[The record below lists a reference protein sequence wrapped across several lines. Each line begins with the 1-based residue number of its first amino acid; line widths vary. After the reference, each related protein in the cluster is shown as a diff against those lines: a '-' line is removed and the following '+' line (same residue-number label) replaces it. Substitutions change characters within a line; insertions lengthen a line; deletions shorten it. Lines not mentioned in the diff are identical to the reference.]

1 MIDQPGVVEYLT
13 PSQGMRFS
21 GFELDSPNPAPLLG
35 QHTDE
40 ILSEVLNMDSIE
52 ISKLHDDKVIAGPE
66 VD

>member
-1 MIDQPGVVEYLT
+1 MGSEMCI
-13 PSQGMRFS
+13 R
-21 GFELDSPNPAPLLG
+21 DSLLG

-66 VD
+66 VN